1 MPANNRIYYASQ
13 AVTLTPQNSDGSAV
27 YSLTYVPQGLQ
38 SVGMTT
44 NFNLE
49 QVFQLGQ
56 LELYDNLE
64 NVPEVEVTLNKVI
77 DGTPPLYLM
86 CMGGGTD
93 GIAGANGKD
102 LAELATN
109 RVNFKLG
116 IYKDT
121 VTAASGAARHWVAC
135 SGMYLSAFTYT
146 FPVEGNSTE
155 EVTLVG
161 NSKVWNSGVNGG
173 APNLAEFNRGLVPG
187 GSGRE
192 GFSRAPTIARRY
204 NINMAETI
212 LPVGKGGIPLP
223 SGDSTDDPVLRAN
236 PYVNNITIS
245 SNLGREAIYELG
257 RMAPYF
263 RYVNFPVE
271 ITSEF
276 EVTASDGDTVNADDF
291 SGQTSCGQAF
301 QNVVDKTIKVVVC
314 ATGVNNKLA
323 IDLGGKNK
331 LTSVNYSGGDTGGG
345 NATITYSFQT
355 FNSFKMTASGTY
367 AAEAWVD
374 NQADTTNYA

>member
-13 AVTLTPQNSDGSAV
+13 AVMLQPQNADGTAFGSWM
-27 YSLTYVPQGLQ
+27 VPQGLQ

-64 NVPEVEVTLNKVI
+64 NVPEVEVTLNKVL
-77 DGTPPLYLM
+77 DGTPTLY
-86 CMGGGTD
+86 CMSMGGTD
-93 GIAGANGKD
+93 ALNSWATPKE
-102 LAELATN
+102 LATVATN

-116 IYKDT
+116 IYPDT
-121 VTAASGAARHWVAC
+121 SVAATGVAEHWVTC

-161 NSKVWNSGVNGG
+161 NNKVWNSGNVLGG
-173 APNLAEFNRGLVPG
+173 APDIREFRNLANTRYDAKAPG
-187 GSGRE
+187 
-192 GFSRAPTIARRY
+192 IVRRY
-204 NINMAETI
+204 NVRLEESV
-212 LPVGKGGIPLP
+212 LPTGAAGIPIP
-223 SGDSTDDPVLRAN
+223 AGRSISR
-236 PYVNNITIS
+236 PYVNSMSVS
-245 SNLGREAIYELG
+245 SNLGREAIFELG

-271 ITSEF
+271 VTSEF
-276 EVTASDGDTVNADDF
+276 EVTASDGDKVDASDFADRV
-291 SGQTSCGQAF
+291 GCGVYS
-301 QNVVDKTIKVVVC
+301 NLVDKEIKLVVC
-314 ATGVNNKLA
+314 GSGANDKLLL
-323 IDLGGKNK
+323 DLGKKNK

-355 FNSFKMTASGTY
+355 FNKFAVTASGTY
-367 AAEAWVD
+367 GQTQWVD
-374 NQADTTNYA
+374 NTADNDMYI

>member
-13 AVTLTPQNSDGSAV
+13 AVLLQPQNSDGTQV
-27 YSLTYVPQGLQ
+27 YSGWMAPQGLQ
-38 SVGMTT
+38 SAGMTT

-56 LELYDNLE
+56 LDIYE
-64 NVPEVEVTLNKVI
+64 NVENIPEVEVTLNKVI

-86 CMGGGTD
+86 CMGGSSGLS
-93 GIAGANGKD
+93 GAIKKE
-102 LAELATN
+102 LAEVATN

-116 IYKDT
+116 IYPDT
-121 VTAASGAARHWVAC
+121 VTAASGAATHYVHC
-135 SGMYLSAFTYT
+135 SGMYLSAINYT

-155 EVTLVG
+155 EITLVG
-161 NSKVWNSGVNGG
+161 NNKVWNSGGG
-173 APNLAEFNRGLVPG
+173 GFDVAEFNKGTG
-187 GSGRE
+187 GTSP
-192 GFSRAPTIARRY
+192 RAPSIARRY
-204 NINMAETI
+204 NVNLTSST
-212 LPVGKGGIPLP
+212 LPTGPGGIPIP
-223 SGDSTDDPVLRAN
+223 SGRDVSR
-236 PYVNNITIS
+236 PYVNNVTIS

-271 ITSEF
+271 VTSEF
-276 EVTASDGDTVNADDF
+276 EVTASDGDYVNADDF
-291 SGQTSCGQAF
+291 STRTGCGGSF
-301 QNVVDKTIKVVVC
+301 TNLVDKAVKIVVC
-314 ATGVNNKLA
+314 GSGAGDSMT

-355 FNSFKMTASGTY
+355 FNKLIVDASGTF
-367 AAEAWVD
+367 AATTWID
-374 NQADTTNYA
+374 NVADTTNYA